1 MPINRRIRY
10 FFLYLDE
17 MKKFNCIIV
26 DDDEVARLKVVSIVR
41 KYPIFTIIG
50 HFSSPNAAFS
60 VSEKESIDV
69 LFLDI
74 DMPNISGL
82 ELRKKLMN
90 IPVCVFITS
99 HPEHAAESFELE
111 TLDFIVKPLR
121 EERFAQTV
129 SRIEEFMEIKHKANL
144 YEASFGDD
152 FIYIK
157 DGYDKV
163 KVKLHDIWYLE
174 ALKDYCILVTAQKR
188 YCVLSGIGNLLKE
201 EHFKTFVRIH
211 RSYAVQKQ
219 FIKTVKSNEV
229 MLINQIKLPVGNAFK
244 FNVTSM

>member
-1 MPINRRIRY
+1 
-10 FFLYLDE
+10 
-17 MKKFNCIIV
+17 MKKFNCLIV

-41 KYPIFTIIG
+41 NYPVFNIIG
-50 HFSSPNAAFS
+50 NFSSAIAAFS

-74 DMPNISGL
+74 DMPTLSGL

-129 SRIEEFMEIKHKANL
+129 SRIEEFMEIKQKAVL
-144 YEASFGDD
+144 YETSFGDD

-157 DGYDKV
+157 DGYEKV
-163 KVKLHDIWYLE
+163 KVKLHDILYIE
-174 ALKDYCILVTAQKR
+174 ALKDYCILVTSYKR
-188 YCVLSGIGNLLKE
+188 YCVFSSIGNLIKE
-201 EHFKTFVRIH
+201 SHFSHFIRIH

-219 FIKTVKSNEV
+219 FVEKVGANEIT
-229 MLINQIKLPVGNAFK
+229 LFNNTKLPIGNAFK
-244 FNVTSM
+244 SNTALL

>member
-1 MPINRRIRY
+1 
-10 FFLYLDE
+10 

-26 DDDEVARLKVVSIVR
+26 DDDEVARLKVVSIAR
-41 KYPIFTIIG
+41 KFTIFNIIG
-50 HFSSPNAAFS
+50 HYSSPVAAFS
-60 VSEKESIDV
+60 VSEKEPIDV

-74 DMPNISGL
+74 DMPNLSGL
-82 ELRKKLMN
+82 ELRKKLMD

-129 SRIEEFMEIKHKANL
+129 ARIEEFMEVKHKADL
-144 YEASFGDD
+144 YETSFGDD

-157 DGYDKV
+157 DGYEKV
-163 KVKLHDIWYLE
+163 KVKLHDILYVE
-174 ALKDYCILVTAQKR
+174 ALKDYCILVTAHKR
-188 YCVLSGIGNLLKE
+188 YCVFSGIGNLLKE
-201 EHFKTFVRIH
+201 DHFKTFVRVH

-219 FIKTVKSNEV
+219 FVEKVGTQTLT
-229 MLINQIKLPVGNAFK
+229 LINEISLPIGNSFKENALEKL
-244 FNVTSM
+244 

>member
-1 MPINRRIRY
+1 
-10 FFLYLDE
+10 

-26 DDDEVARLKVVSIVR
+26 DDDEVARLKVVSIAR
-41 KYPIFTIIG
+41 KFPVFNIIG
-50 HFSSPNAAFS
+50 HYSSPVAAFS
-60 VSEKESIDV
+60 ISEKEPIEV

-74 DMPNISGL
+74 DMPALSGL
-82 ELRKKLMN
+82 ELRKKLMD

-129 SRIEEFMEIKHKANL
+129 ARIEEFMEVKHKADL

-157 DGYDKV
+157 DGYEKV
-163 KVKLHDIWYLE
+163 KVKLHDIWYVE
-174 ALKDYCILVTAQKR
+174 ALKDYCILVTAHKR
-188 YCVLSGIGNLLKE
+188 YCVFSGIGNLLKE
-201 EHFKTFVRIH
+201 DHFKSFVRIH

-219 FIKTVKSNEV
+219 FVEKVGTQTVT
-229 MLINQIKLPVGNAFK
+229 LINDITLPIGNSFKENALEKL
-244 FNVTSM
+244 

>member
-1 MPINRRIRY
+1 
-10 FFLYLDE
+10 

-26 DDDEVARLKVVSIVR
+26 DDDEVARLKVVSIAR
-41 KYPIFTIIG
+41 KFPVFNIIG
-50 HFSSPNAAFS
+50 HYSSPVAAFS
-60 VSEKESIDV
+60 VAEKGKIDV
-69 LFLDI
+69 VFLDI
-74 DMPNISGL
+74 DMPTLSGL

-129 SRIEEFMEIKHKANL
+129 SRIEEFMEIKHKADL

-157 DGYDKV
+157 DGYEKV
-163 KVKLHDIWYLE
+163 KVKLHDIMYVE
-174 ALKDYCILVTAQKR
+174 ALKDYCILVTVHKR
-188 YCVLSGIGNLLKE
+188 YCVFSGIGNLLKE
-201 EHFKTFVRIH
+201 EHFKKFVRIH

-219 FIKTVKSNEV
+219 FVEKVRSNDV
-229 MLINQIKLPVGNAFK
+229 VLINQTKLPVGNVFK
-244 FNVTSM
+244 SNVTLL

>member
-1 MPINRRIRY
+1 
-10 FFLYLDE
+10 
-17 MKKFNCIIV
+17 MKKFNCLIV

-41 KYPIFTIIG
+41 NFPIFNIIG
-50 HFSSPNAAFS
+50 NFSSAIAAFS

-74 DMPNISGL
+74 DMPTLSGL

-129 SRIEEFMEIKHKANL
+129 SRIEEFMEIKQKAVL
-144 YEASFGDD
+144 YETSFGDD

-157 DGYDKV
+157 DGYEKV
-163 KVKLHDIWYLE
+163 KVKLHDILYIE
-174 ALKDYCILVTAQKR
+174 ALKDYCILVTSYKR
-188 YCVLSGIGNLLKE
+188 YCVFSSIGNLIKE
-201 EHFKTFVRIH
+201 SHFSHFIRIH

-219 FIKTVKSNEV
+219 FVEKVGANEITLFNNTKLPIGNTFKSNTA
-229 MLINQIKLPVGNAFK
+229 LL
-244 FNVTSM
+244 

>member
-1 MPINRRIRY
+1 
-10 FFLYLDE
+10 

-26 DDDEVARLKVVSIVR
+26 DDDEVARLKVVSIAR
-41 KYPIFTIIG
+41 KFPVFNIIG
-50 HFSSPNAAFS
+50 HYSSPVAAFS
-60 VSEKESIDV
+60 VSEKEPIDV

-74 DMPNISGL
+74 DMPTLSGL
-82 ELRKKLMN
+82 ELRKKLMD

-121 EERFAQTV
+121 EERFVQTV
-129 SRIEEFMEIKHKANL
+129 ARIEEFMEVKHKADL

-157 DGYDKV
+157 DGYEKV
-163 KVKLHDIWYLE
+163 KIKLHDIWYVE
-174 ALKDYCILVTAQKR
+174 ALKDYCILVTAHKR
-188 YCVLSGIGNLLKE
+188 YCVFSGIGNLLKE
-201 EHFKTFVRIH
+201 EHFKTFIRVH

-219 FIKTVKSNEV
+219 FVEKVGTQTVT
-229 MLINQIKLPVGNAFK
+229 LINEIILPIGNSFKENALEKL
-244 FNVTSM
+244 

>member
-1 MPINRRIRY
+1 
-10 FFLYLDE
+10 

-26 DDDEVARLKVVSIVR
+26 DDDEVARLKVVSIAR
-41 KYPIFTIIG
+41 KFPVFNIIG
-50 HFSSPNAAFS
+50 HFSSATAAFS

-74 DMPNISGL
+74 DMPNLSGL

-129 SRIEEFMEIKHKANL
+129 SRIEEFMEIKHKADL

-157 DGYDKV
+157 DGYEKV
-163 KVKLHDIWYLE
+163 KVKLHDIWYVE

-188 YCVLSGIGNLLKE
+188 YCVFSGIGNLLKE

-219 FIKTVKSNEV
+219 FVEKVGTQNVT
-229 MLINQIKLPVGNAFK
+229 LINEISLPIGNSFKENALEKL
-244 FNVTSM
+244 

>member
-1 MPINRRIRY
+1 
-10 FFLYLDE
+10 

-26 DDDEVARLKVVSIVR
+26 DDDEVARLKVVSIAR
-41 KYPIFTIIG
+41 KFPVFNIIG
-50 HFSSPNAAFS
+50 HFSSPVAAFS
-60 VSEKESIDV
+60 VSEKEPIDV

-74 DMPNISGL
+74 DMPTLSGL
-82 ELRKKLMN
+82 ELRKKLID

-129 SRIEEFMEIKHKANL
+129 ARIEEFMEVKHKADL

-157 DGYDKV
+157 DGYEKV
-163 KVKLHDIWYLE
+163 KVKLHDIWYVE
-174 ALKDYCILVTAQKR
+174 ALKDYCILVTAHKR
-188 YCVLSGIGNLLKE
+188 YCVFSGIGNLLKE
-201 EHFKTFVRIH
+201 EHFTSFVRIH

-219 FIKTVKSNEV
+219 FVEKVGTQTVT
-229 MLINQIKLPVGNAFK
+229 LINDISLPIGNSFKENALEKL
-244 FNVTSM
+244 

>member
-1 MPINRRIRY
+1 
-10 FFLYLDE
+10 

-26 DDDEVARLKVVSIVR
+26 DDDEVARLKVVSIAR
-41 KYPIFTIIG
+41 KFTVFNILG
-50 HFSSPNAAFS
+50 HFSSATAAFS
-60 VSEKESIDV
+60 VSEKEKIDV

-74 DMPNISGL
+74 DMPNLSGL
-82 ELRKKLMN
+82 ELRKKLMD

-99 HPEHAAESFELE
+99 HPEHAVESFELE

-129 SRIEEFMEIKHKANL
+129 ARIEEFMEVKHKADL

-157 DGYDKV
+157 DGYEKV
-163 KVKLHDIWYLE
+163 KVKLHDIWYIE

-188 YCVLSGIGNLLKE
+188 YCVFSGIGNLLKE
-201 EHFKTFVRIH
+201 EHFRTFVRIH

-219 FIKTVKSNEV
+219 FVAKVGTQTLTLVNE
-229 MLINQIKLPVGNAFK
+229 IKLPMGNSFK
-244 FNVTSM
+244 ENALDKL

>member
-1 MPINRRIRY
+1 
-10 FFLYLDE
+10 
-17 MKKFNCIIV
+17 MKKFNCLIV

-41 KYPIFTIIG
+41 NFPIFNIIG
-50 HFSSPNAAFS
+50 NFSSAIAAFS
-60 VSEKESIDV
+60 VSEKEPIDV

-74 DMPNISGL
+74 DMPTLSGL

-129 SRIEEFMEIKHKANL
+129 SRIEEFMEIKQKAVL
-144 YEASFGDD
+144 YETSFGDD

-157 DGYDKV
+157 DGYEKV
-163 KVKLHDIWYLE
+163 KVKLHDILYIE
-174 ALKDYCILVTAQKR
+174 ALKDYCILVTSYKR
-188 YCVLSGIGNLLKE
+188 YCVFSSIGNLIKE
-201 EHFKTFVRIH
+201 SHFSHFIRIH

-219 FIKTVKSNEV
+219 FVEKVGANEIT
-229 MLINQIKLPVGNAFK
+229 LFNNTKLPIGNAFK
-244 FNVTSM
+244 SNTALL